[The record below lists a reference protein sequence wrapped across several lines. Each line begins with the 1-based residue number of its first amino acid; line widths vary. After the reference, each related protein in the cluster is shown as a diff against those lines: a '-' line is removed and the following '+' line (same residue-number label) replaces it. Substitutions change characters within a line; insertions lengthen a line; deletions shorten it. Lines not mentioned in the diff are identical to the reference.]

1 MTVTPTLPRLAAPT
15 RWTLDPTDTS
25 VEFAVKTFWGLATV
39 HGRFDRF
46 DGFYEIGPDGALID
60 LTIDAES
67 IDTGNRKRDEHLR
80 SADFF
85 DVTEHPQVRFTSTRV
100 YDVGNGIL
108 HVVGE
113 LEAAGAVVHVEFPA
127 LVSDVDGDVE
137 VEVTTTVDQAR
148 FGMSD
153 GVLGMIR
160 SPVTAHVRTRL
171 KGEWR
176 P

>member
-1 MTVTPTLPRLAAPT
+1 MTVTPTLPRLEAPT
-15 RWTLDPTDTS
+15 RRPLDPAGTS
-25 VEFAVKTFWGLATV
+25 VEFSVKTFWGLMTV

-46 DGFYEIGPDGALID
+46 DGFYEIGPDGARIE

-67 IDTGNRKRDEHLR
+67 LDTGNRRRDEHLR

-85 DVTEHPQVRFTSTRV
+85 HTAEHPQVRFTSSRV

-127 LVSDVDGDVE
+127 LVGESEGGLE
-137 VEVTTTVDQAR
+137 VEATTTVDQAR
-148 FGMSD
+148 FGMSN
-153 GVLGMIR
+153 GPLGMIR
-160 SPVTAHVRTRL
+160 SPVTAHARTRL
-171 KGEWR
+171 DAERR

>member
-1 MTVTPTLPRLAAPT
+1 MTVTPTLPRLAAPA
-15 RWTLDPTDTS
+15 RWTIDPAGTS
-25 VEFAVKTFWGLATV
+25 VEFAVKSFWGLVTV

-46 DGFYEIGPDGALID
+46 EGFYEIGPEGARIE
-60 LTIDAES
+60 LTIDADS
-67 IDTGNRKRDEHLR
+67 LDTGNRRRDEHLR

-85 DVTEHPQVRFTSTRV
+85 HTAEHRELRFTSTRV

-127 LVSDVDGDVE
+127 LVHYAEGSLE

-148 FGMSD
+148 FGMSN

-160 SPVTAHVRTRL
+160 SPVTAQVRTRL
-171 KGEWR
+171 NEEWR
-176 P
+176 S

>member
-1 MTVTPTLPRLAAPT
+1 MTVTPTLPTLAAPT
-15 RWTLDPTDTS
+15 RWTLDPAGTS
-25 VEFAVKTFWGLATV
+25 VEFSVKSFWGLVTV

-46 DGFYEIGPDGALID
+46 DGFYEIGPDGARIQ

-67 IDTGNRKRDEHLR
+67 LDTGNRKRDEHLR

-85 DVTEHPQVRFTSTRV
+85 HTTEHPQLTFTSTRV

-127 LVSDVDGDVE
+127 FVRDVDGSLE
-137 VEVTTTVDQAR
+137 VEATTTLDQAR
-148 FGMSD
+148 LGMSD
-153 GVLGMIR
+153 GLLGMIR

-171 KGEWR
+171 NGEWR